1 MSMRRVDASCKTRES
16 RLRMRTKEARMKTKE
31 EGLLATLAVLG
42 IAALVAYL
50 FPDHSLSAAGPRASS
65 DSAMPP
71 GKTLEP
77 GRGRHAVSPT
87 GIPGKGWKDILWRT
101 YDQINEDR
109 LLAVAAGVVFYGLLA
124 LFPAITALVSSYALF
139 ADTKTVNDHISFLS
153 EFLPPGT
160 FSIVQDQV
168 ARVVSNGDMK
178 LGSTFIASLL
188 LAIWS
193 ANGGMKAIIDALNVV
208 NDEKEKRGFFTLNAV
223 SLAFTVGGVLATLT
237 AIGFVVVVPIVLSM
251 VGLGSSID
259 SLIRIGRW
267 PALAIM
273 LLLGLAILYQLAPS
287 RRPPKWRWI
296 SIGSAVAT
304 VTWMIGSG
312 LLSFYLANFGHYD
325 ATYGSLGAAI
335 ALMIWMWMSTIVVLF
350 GAELNSEIEHQTAE
364 DSTVGAAKPIGS
376 RGATMADTIGASY

>member
-1 MSMRRVDASCKTRES
+1 MK
-16 RLRMRTKEARMKTKE
+16 TKEARMKAKE

-50 FPDHSLSAAGPRASS
+50 FPDHSLPAAGPRASS
-65 DSAMPP
+65 DSARSLD
-71 GKTLEP
+71 KTLEP

-87 GIPGKGWKDILWRT
+87 SIPGKGWKDILWRT

-153 EFLPPGT
+153 EFFPPGT

-168 ARVVSNGDMK
+168 ARVLSNGDMK

-193 ANGGMKAIIDALNVV
+193 ANGGMKAVIDALNVV

-296 SIGSAVAT
+296 SIGSVVAT

-335 ALMIWMWMSTIVVLF
+335 ALMIWMWMSTIMVLF
-350 GAELNSEIEHQTAE
+350 GAELNAEIEHQTAE